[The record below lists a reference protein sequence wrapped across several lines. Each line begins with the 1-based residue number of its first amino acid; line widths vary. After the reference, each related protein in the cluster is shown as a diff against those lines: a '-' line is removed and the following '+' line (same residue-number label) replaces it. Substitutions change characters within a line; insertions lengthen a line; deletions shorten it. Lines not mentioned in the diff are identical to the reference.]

1 VSARIGIIGIGT
13 MGAAHLRTLAGDV
26 ADAQVV
32 AVSDADLV
40 RARAAAAA
48 VPGLRVL
55 GDPNELIEGA
65 DVDAVVIASSDS
77 THEAFVL
84 ACVAAGKPVLCEKPL
99 ATTAEAS
106 LRVVEAEAAL
116 GRRLVQVGFMRRFD
130 RDYAAVKHELDGGRL
145 GGPLLVHCA
154 HRNAR
159 VPATYT
165 SEMLITSSMT
175 HEIDVARWL
184 IDDEVAI
191 TTVYR
196 PRPTSRASNGMQDP
210 QFVVLEMQVRGRL
223 PAGAARLGAGARQRR
238 AYGAVRLG
246 RLRGERGGRRVP
258 RVADERPAGRR
269 AARPAPGPLR
279 LKCASPSWAPA
290 AWRSAA
296 PRSCAGSPTSARCC
310 SPATTGGARSR
321 WPRAAARGRRR
332 SRRRSAR
339 VPTA

>member
-130 RDYAAVKHELDGGRL
+130 RDYAAVKHELDDGRL

-154 HRNAR
+154 HRNSR

-210 QFVVLEMQVRGRL
+210 QFVVLEMQSGVLVDVEIFVNAGYGYDIRCELVGETGTASL
-223 PAGAARLGAGARQRR
+223 PAQVAAGFLERFAAAYRQELRDWGRALANGAPTGPSAWDGYAASAVADACLKSLTSGRPA
-238 AYGAVRLG
+238 AVRL
-246 RLRGERGGRRVP
+246 
-258 RVADERPAGRR
+258 
-269 AARPAPGPLR
+269 
-279 LKCASPSWAPA
+279 
-290 AWRSAA
+290 A
-296 PRSCAGSPTSARCC
+296 PRPDLYD
-310 SPATTGGARSR
+310 
-321 WPRAAARGRRR
+321 
-332 SRRRSAR
+332 
-339 VPTA
+339 